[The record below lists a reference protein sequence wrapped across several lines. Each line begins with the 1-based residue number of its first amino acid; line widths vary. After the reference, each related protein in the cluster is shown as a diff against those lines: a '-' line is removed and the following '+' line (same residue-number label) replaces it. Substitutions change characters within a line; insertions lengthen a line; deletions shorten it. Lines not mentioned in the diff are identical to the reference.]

1 MSTAIDFKR
10 RIYALRDLPTL
21 PVVARKI
28 LLAAEDERSSHRTLA
43 RIVSRDQSLTAK
55 VLGLANSAYYGH
67 RAEVRTLNH
76 AVSII
81 GSTMLKQLSLCAFVV
96 DRWNSGG
103 DKRANFWKHSIA
115 VAYAASFLAER
126 SGTASPDEAF
136 CAGLLH
142 DIGVLVLDT
151 GFPKE
156 YERVQEGL
164 SKEGGARDAVE
175 RTILGIDHLQAGVWL
190 GERWQLPA
198 SFVAA
203 VADHHS
209 NPVEGLGTETLADIV
224 QVSDRVAAFTQM
236 GLDGEYI
243 ESDIGDSGI
252 WNAVAEHLQ
261 AKAEDIDNFFK
272 MV

>member
-28 LLAAEDERSSHRTLA
+28 LLAAEDERSSHQTLA
-43 RIVSRDQSLTAK
+43 STVSRDQSLTAK

-67 RAEVRTLNH
+67 RAEVRTLSH

-81 GSTMLKQLSLCAFVV
+81 GSTMLKQLSLCAFAL
-96 DRWNSGG
+96 DRWKSSG
-103 DKRANFWKHSIA
+103 DKRANFWRHSMA
-115 VAYAASFLAER
+115 VAYASSFLAER
-126 SGTASPDEAF
+126 SGTTSPDEAF

-156 YERVQEGL
+156 YERVQESL
-164 SKEGGARDAVE
+164 SQEGGARDAVE
-175 RTILGIDHLQAGVWL
+175 RTMLGIDHLQAGVWL
-190 GERWQLPA
+190 AERWQLPE

-203 VADHHS
+203 VEDHHRDS
-209 NPVEGLGTETLADIV
+209 VEALGTETLADIV
-224 QVSDRVAAFTQM
+224 QVSDRIAASSEM
-236 GLDGEYI
+236 GLEGECM
-243 ESDIGDSGI
+243 ESDIGDWGD
-252 WNAVAEHLQ
+252 WNEVAEHLRT
-261 AKAEDIDNFFK
+261 KAEDIDNFFK
-272 MV
+272 VL